1 MARRFYVDSSAYLCV
16 LLHEDGHRD
25 LADEIVAGE
34 LLSSVLLILEVKRNL
49 VRLSRKGFL
58 PPDRLSDALDRLT
71 ADREI
76 FALRE
81 LTHDLCEDLRFP
93 VVTTPRSLDLVHL
106 RTALWF
112 HERDPLRRFLTRD
125 DAQRR
130 AARELGLP
138 V

>member
-1 MARRFYVDSSAYLCV
+1 MARAVYVDSSAYLCV
-16 LLHEDGHRD
+16 LLLEDGHRE
-25 LADEIVAGE
+25 LVDEIATGE
-34 LLSSVLLILEVKRNL
+34 PVSSVLLILEVKRNL
-49 VRLSRKGFL
+49 VRLSRQGVL
-58 PPDRLSDALDRLT
+58 PSERLSVTFDRLA
-71 ADREI
+71 ADREL
-76 FALRE
+76 FRLRA
-81 LTHDLCEDLRFP
+81 LTHDLCDDPRYP

-130 AARELGLP
+130 GARELGLP